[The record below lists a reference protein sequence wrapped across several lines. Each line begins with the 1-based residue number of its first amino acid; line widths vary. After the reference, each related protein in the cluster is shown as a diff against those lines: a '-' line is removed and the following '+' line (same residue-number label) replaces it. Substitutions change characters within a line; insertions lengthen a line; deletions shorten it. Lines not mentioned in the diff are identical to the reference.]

1 MYIFIILAFLFYHSN
16 IAEIIIGKE
25 MNLYLSISFSIA
37 CWDKMRW
44 KKAHY
49 YLLNDIIL
57 LYFNVNEPNVEEN
70 VISIHSLKK
79 EIDFSL

>member
-1 MYIFIILAFLFYHSN
+1 
-16 IAEIIIGKE
+16 
-25 MNLYLSISFSIA
+25 
-37 CWDKMRW
+37 MRW

-57 LYFNVNEPNVEEN
+57 LYFNVNETNVEEN